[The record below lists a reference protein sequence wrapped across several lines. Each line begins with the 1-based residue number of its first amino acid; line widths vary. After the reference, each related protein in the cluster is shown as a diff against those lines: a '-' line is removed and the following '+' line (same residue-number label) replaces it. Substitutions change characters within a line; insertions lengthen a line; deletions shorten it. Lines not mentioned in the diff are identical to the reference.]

1 LEQGLTIKDLNTG
14 WIGFFFFWVLQIV
27 ITYYIGLL
35 SLISGVISYQ
45 IERVPIE
52 VVDFAFYHFVKE
64 KTEKQVREELK
75 NKGWTEKQNQVEVFD
90 AIEAIYGA
98 KEINRIK

>member
-1 LEQGLTIKDLNTG
+1 M
-14 WIGFFFFWVLQIV
+14 
-27 ITYYIGLL
+27 
-35 SLISGVISYQ
+35 
-45 IERVPIE
+45 
-52 VVDFAFYHFVKE
+52 KE